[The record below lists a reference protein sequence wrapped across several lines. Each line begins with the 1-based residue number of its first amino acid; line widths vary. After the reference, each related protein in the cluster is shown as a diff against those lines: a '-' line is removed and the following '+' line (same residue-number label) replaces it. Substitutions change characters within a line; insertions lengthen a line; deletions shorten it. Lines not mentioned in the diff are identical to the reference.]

1 MYYIYQVLG
10 DLVESCIGAI
20 LLDSGFDLKR
30 VWKIMLSFLDP
41 IMNFS
46 KLQLSPIR
54 ELQELCQSR
63 NWDLQFPTL
72 KKDKEFTVEAIV
84 NGEGIC
90 ETASAT
96 CLNIKAARRM
106 AAKDLFSRLKV
117 KFCIPI
123 IQFSAN
129 IIFLYEILV
138 WSSPLILV
146 TWTHVSALGETRSYY
161 MLLLMYSLCS

>member
-1 MYYIYQVLG
+1 
-10 DLVESCIGAI
+10 
-20 LLDSGFDLKR
+20 
-30 VWKIMLSFLDP
+30 MLSFLDP

-72 KKDKEFTVEAIV
+72 KKDKDFTVEAKV

-90 ETASAT
+90 ETARAT

-123 IQFSAN
+123 LALFNSLPL
-129 IIFLYEILV
+129 FLIKTPLV
-138 WSSPLILV
+138 PN
-146 TWTHVSALGETRSYY
+146 
-161 MLLLMYSLCS
+161 